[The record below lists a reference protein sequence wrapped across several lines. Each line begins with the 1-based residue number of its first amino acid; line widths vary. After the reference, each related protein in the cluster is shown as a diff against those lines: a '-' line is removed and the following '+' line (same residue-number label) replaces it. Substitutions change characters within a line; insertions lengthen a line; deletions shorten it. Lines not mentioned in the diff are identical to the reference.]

1 MSTYGPNLEEIFE
14 PVIAKFIEELENT
27 KLFDE
32 VDEGEN
38 TYEGVGTKA
47 MVVMGTDTIR
57 SVGMQKLQHT
67 VIIYVLIFTT
77 EVGVSPKDLRKAMS
91 PAYDALLA
99 DITHG
104 GTCWKALPRKWD
116 PGLLQ
121 YGGQTY
127 VGIAG
132 EWEIVNF
139 QSYPAPTS

>member
-1 MSTYGPNLEEIFE
+1 MSTYGPKLAEIFE

-38 TYEGVGTKA
+38 VYEGVGTKA
-47 MVVMGTDTIR
+47 MVVMGTDNIR

-77 EVGVSPKDLRKAMS
+77 EVGVSPSALRKTMS

-99 DITHG
+99 DITHE

-139 QSYPAPTS
+139 QTYPAPTA

>member
-38 TYEGVGTKA
+38 VYEGVGTKA
-47 MVVMGTDTIR
+47 MVVMGTDNIR
-57 SVGMQKLQHT
+57 SVGNQKLQHT

-77 EVGVSPKDLRKAMS
+77 EEGVSPAALRKAMS

-99 DITHG
+99 DITHE

-139 QSYPAPTS
+139 QSYPAPTA

>member
-1 MSTYGPNLEEIFE
+1 MSTYGPKLAEIFE

-38 TYEGVGTKA
+38 VYEGVGTKA

-77 EVGVSPKDLRKAMS
+77 EEGVSPAALRKAMS

-99 DITHG
+99 DITHE

-139 QSYPAPTS
+139 QSYPAPTA

>member
-1 MSTYGPNLEEIFE
+1 MSGYGPNLEEIFE

-27 KLFDE
+27 GLFDE
-32 VDEGEN
+32 IDEGEN
-38 TYEGVGTKA
+38 VYAGDGTKA

-77 EVGVSPKDLRKAMS
+77 EEGVSPADLRKEMS
-91 PAYDALLA
+91 PAYDALMA

-104 GTCWKALPRKWD
+104 GTCWKAFPLKWD

-132 EWEIVNF
+132 EWQIVNF
-139 QSYPAPTS
+139 QTYAV

>member
-1 MSTYGPNLEEIFE
+1 MSTYGPKLEEIFE

-27 KLFDE
+27 TLFDE

-38 TYEGVGTKA
+38 VYEGVGTKA
-47 MVVMGTDTIR
+47 MVVMGTDNIR

-67 VIIYVLIFTT
+67 VIIYVLIFTGD
-77 EVGVSPKDLRKAMS
+77 EGVSPSALRKTMS

-139 QSYPAPTS
+139 QTYPAPTA